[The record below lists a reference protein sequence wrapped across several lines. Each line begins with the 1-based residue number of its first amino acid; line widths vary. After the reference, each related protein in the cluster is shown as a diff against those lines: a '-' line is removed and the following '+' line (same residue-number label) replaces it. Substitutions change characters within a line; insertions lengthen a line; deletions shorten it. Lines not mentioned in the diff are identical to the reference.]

1 MSDRASGTQGER
13 ASGATGERASGTTS
27 ERASGTTSERASG
40 ATGERASG
48 ATTDRRRRN
57 PLLTLTRARILE
69 FVREPEALFWVFA
82 FPIIM
87 AVVLGF
93 AFRDR
98 PADRVAVGIAGPAE
112 LRVLGGKPL
121 ASSALTVRVFATVH
135 DGLEAMRTGKIALL
149 VENGDP
155 LVYHFDPTRPDAR
168 IARLE
173 VDDAIQRA
181 AGRKD
186 PVALRESEVHEK
198 GSRYIDFLLPGILG
212 LNLMGTGIWG
222 IGFSIV
228 NARLKKTLKVMVATP
243 MRKADFLLAQIL
255 SRFVFLI
262 VEVAVILAFGVL
274 AFQVPIRGSL
284 GLLALT
290 TVIGALAFAGIGL
303 LVAARARTLE
313 AASGLMNLVMVP
325 MWLLSGVFFSSE
337 RFPDAAQPFIRA
349 LPLTAL
355 NDALRAVM
363 LEGKALPA
371 IGGMLAILV
380 AWALVSFASALRI
393 FRWQ

>member
-1 MSDRASGTQGER
+1 MSRSPRGE
-13 ASGATGERASGTTS
+13 TS
-27 ERASGTTSERASG
+27 ERPRSESG
-40 ATGERASG
+40 
-48 ATTDRRRRN
+48 RRRN
-57 PLLTLTRARILE
+57 PLVALTRARLLE
-69 FVREPEALFWVFA
+69 FLREPEAIFWVFA

-87 AVVLGF
+87 ALILGF

-98 PADRVAVGIAGPAE
+98 PTDKIALGVTEEAGLRALSGRPLAAPDLAVTVFPTLRAGLDA
-112 LRVLGGKPL
+112 LRVG
-121 ASSALTVRVFATVH
+121 R
-135 DGLEAMRTGKIALL
+135 IALL
-149 VENGDP
+149 VENAQP
-155 LVYHFDPTRPDAR
+155 PVYHFDPTRPEAR

-186 PVALRESEVHEK
+186 PVAFRETEIHEK

-222 IGFSIV
+222 IGYSIV
-228 NARLKKTLKVMVATP
+228 TSRLKKTLKVMVATP
-243 MRKADFLLAQIL
+243 MRKSDFLLAQIG
-255 SRFVFLI
+255 SRFFFLI
-262 VEVAVILAFGVL
+262 AELVVILAFGVL

-284 GLLALT
+284 LLLCLTAL
-290 TVIGALAFAGIGL
+290 VGMLAFAGLGL
-303 LVAARARTLE
+303 LVASRARTLE
-313 AASGLMNLVMVP
+313 AANGLMNLVMVP

-337 RFPDAAQPFIRA
+337 RFPKAAQPFIKA

-363 LEGKALPA
+363 LEGKGLPA
-371 IGGMLAILV
+371 IAGALAVLV
-380 AWALVSFASALRI
+380 AWGIVSFTVALRI

>member
-1 MSDRASGTQGER
+1 M
-13 ASGATGERASGTTS
+13 S
-27 ERASGTTSERASG
+27 ERQH
-40 ATGERASG
+40 
-48 ATTDRRRRN
+48 
-57 PLLTLTRARILE
+57 PLLALTKARLLE

-98 PADRVAVGIAGPAE
+98 PPDPVPVGVVAGPSAAE
-112 LRVLGGKPL
+112 ISGAL
-121 ASSALTVRVFATVH
+121 AKAGTVKSLSYASLAA
-135 DGLEAMRTGKIALL
+135 GLEGLRTGKITLL
-149 VENGDP
+149 VEDASG

-173 VDDAIQRA
+173 ADDAIQRA
-181 AGRKD
+181 RGRTD
-186 PVALRESEVHEK
+186 PSPARLAKVQEK

-228 NARLKKTLKVMVATP
+228 NARLKKTLKLMVATP
-243 MRKADFLLAQIL
+243 MRKSHYLLAQML

-262 VEVAVILAFGVL
+262 VEVVVILVFGVA
-274 AFQVPIRGSL
+274 AFQVPVRGSL
-284 GLLALT
+284 GALGFV
-290 TVIGALAFAGIGL
+290 TVLGALCFAGLGL
-303 LVAARARTLE
+303 LVVARARTLE

-337 RFPDAAQPFIRA
+337 RFPKAAQPFIQA

-363 LEGKALPA
+363 LEGRS
-371 IGGMLAILV
+371 LAQLGAEILIMAV
-380 AWALVSFASALRI
+380 WGIASFALALKI

>member
-1 MSDRASGTQGER
+1 MPDTPPE
-13 ASGATGERASGTTS
+13 
-27 ERASGTTSERASG
+27 
-40 ATGERASG
+40 
-48 ATTDRRRRN
+48 RRRH
-57 PLLTLTRARILE
+57 PLLALTRARLLE

-82 FPIIM
+82 FPILM

-98 PADRVAVGIAGPAE
+98 PPDPVLVGVAAGPASKE
-112 LRVLGGKPL
+112 LTAAL
-121 ASSALTVRVFATVH
+121 AKSGTVRPREYATV
-135 DGLEAMRTGKIALL
+135 DEAREGLRTGKIALL
-149 VENGDP
+149 VEEPAGRP
-155 LVYHFDPTRPDAR
+155 LTYLFDPTRPEAR

-173 VDDAIQRA
+173 VDAAIQSAR
-181 AGRKD
+181 GRRD
-186 PVALRESEVHEK
+186 PSPAVEEKIHEK

-228 NARLKKTLKVMVATP
+228 NARLKKTLKLMVATP
-243 MRKADFLLAQIL
+243 MRRSDYLLSQML

-262 VEVAVILAFGVL
+262 VEVGLILAFGVA

-284 GLLALT
+284 GALAAI
-290 TVIGALAFAGIGL
+290 TVLGALCFAGLGL
-303 LVAARARTLE
+303 LVVSRARTLE

-337 RFPDAAQPFIRA
+337 RFPSAVRPLIRA
-349 LPLTAL
+349 LPLTAV
-355 NDALRAVM
+355 NDALRGVM
-363 LEGKALPA
+363 LEGRHLAGLPTE
-371 IGGMLAILV
+371 LAVIV
-380 AWALVSFASALRI
+380 AWGLASFAIALKI

>member
-1 MSDRASGTQGER
+1 M
-13 ASGATGERASGTTS
+13 S
-27 ERASGTTSERASG
+27 ERTHASPH
-40 ATGERASG
+40 
-48 ATTDRRRRN
+48 
-57 PLLTLTRARILE
+57 PLAALTKARVLE

-82 FPIIM
+82 FPILM

-98 PADRVAVGIAGPAE
+98 PTDKVAVGVAGEANFSQ
-112 LRVLGGKPL
+112 LAGKPL
-121 ASSALTVRVFATVH
+121 AAPALTVRVFSTVAE
-135 DGLEAMRTGKIALL
+135 GLEALRTGKIALL
-149 VENGDP
+149 VENNADP
-155 LVYHFDPTRPDAR
+155 LGPLIYHFDPTRPDAR

-186 PVALRESEVHEK
+186 TVTFREAEVHEK

-243 MRKADFLLAQIL
+243 MRKSHFLLAQIA

-262 VEVAVILAFGVL
+262 LELVLILAFGVV

-284 GLLALT
+284 LLLAAT
-290 TVIGALAFAGIGL
+290 AIVGALAFAGLGL
-303 LVAARARTLE
+303 LVASRAGTLE
-313 AASGLMNLVMVP
+313 AANGLMNLVMVP

-337 RFPDAAQPFIRA
+337 RFPRAVQPFIKA

-355 NDALRAVM
+355 NDSLRAIM
-363 LEGKALPA
+363 LEGKGLAPIAGALA
-371 IGGMLAILV
+371 VLV
-380 AWALVSFASALRI
+380 AWGLASFLVALRI

>member
-1 MSDRASGTQGER
+1 MSESRSALRA
-13 ASGATGERASGTTS
+13 
-27 ERASGTTSERASG
+27 
-40 ATGERASG
+40 
-48 ATTDRRRRN
+48 
-57 PLLTLTRARILE
+57 LTKTRLLE

-82 FPIIM
+82 FPILM

-98 PADRVAVGIAGPAE
+98 PPDPVPVGVLAGPRSAE
-112 LRVLGGKPL
+112 IAAALGRSGAVRAVPYENRDAGL
-121 ASSALTVRVFATVH
+121 AAL
-135 DGLEAMRTGKIALL
+135 RTGKITLL
-149 VENGDP
+149 VEDADA

-168 IARLE
+168 LARLE
-173 VDDAIQRA
+173 TDDAIQRA
-181 AGRKD
+181 RGRLD
-186 PVALRESEVHEK
+186 PAPPRETLVHEK

-228 NARLKKTLKVMVATP
+228 NARLKKTLKLMVATP
-243 MRKADFLLAQIL
+243 MRKSDYLLAQML
-255 SRFVFLI
+255 SRFIFLV
-262 VEVAVILAFGVL
+262 VEVGVILAFGVA

-284 GLLALT
+284 ALLSFITIL
-290 TVIGALAFAGIGL
+290 GALCFGGIGL

-337 RFPDAAQPFIRA
+337 RFPKAAQPLIQA

-355 NDALRAVM
+355 NNALRGVM
-363 LEGKALPA
+363 LEGHGLAA
-371 IGGMLAILV
+371 TGGEILILA
-380 AWALVSFASALRI
+380 AWGAASFAAALKI

>member
-1 MSDRASGTQGER
+1 M
-13 ASGATGERASGTTS
+13 S
-27 ERASGTTSERASG
+27 ERPR
-40 ATGERASG
+40 
-48 ATTDRRRRN
+48 
-57 PLLTLTRARILE
+57 PLAALTRARILE

-82 FPIIM
+82 FPILM

-98 PADRVAVGIAGPAE
+98 PPDPVPVGVVAG
-112 LRVLGGKPL
+112 
-121 ASSALTVRVFATVH
+121 ASSGRVSDALKKAGTVRVLPYASVPE
-135 DGLEAMRTGKIALL
+135 GLEGLRTGKIAML
-149 VENGDP
+149 VEEVAG

-168 IARLE
+168 MARLE

-181 AGRKD
+181 RGRVD
-186 PVALRESEVHEK
+186 PSPAREERVHEK

-228 NARLKKTLKVMVATP
+228 NARLKKTLKLMVATP
-243 MRKADFLLAQIL
+243 MRKSDYLLSQML
-255 SRFVFLI
+255 SRFIFLV
-262 VEVAVILAFGVL
+262 VEVLVILSFGIAAFG
-274 AFQVPIRGSL
+274 VPIRGSWAALGLTILVGAIGFAGL
-284 GLLALT
+284 GLL
-290 TVIGALAFAGIGL
+290 V
-303 LVAARARTLE
+303 VARARTLE

-337 RFPDAAQPFIRA
+337 RFPKSVQPLIRA
-349 LPLTAL
+349 LPLTAV

-363 LEGKALPA
+363 LEGRGIRA
-371 IGGMLAILV
+371 IAGPLLLV
-380 AWALVSFASALRI
+380 AAWAVASFAVALKI

>member
-1 MSDRASGTQGER
+1 MTER
-13 ASGATGERASGTTS
+13 RVPP
-27 ERASGTTSERASG
+27 
-40 ATGERASG
+40 
-48 ATTDRRRRN
+48 
-57 PLLTLTRARILE
+57 PLVALTRARVRE

-93 AFRDR
+93 AFRDK
-98 PADRVAVGIAGPAE
+98 PADKVAIGIAGDPAI
-112 LRVLGGKPL
+112 RQLGGHPL
-121 ASSALTVRVFATVH
+121 ASPSLTVATFPTVRAGLDALRV
-135 DGLEAMRTGKIALL
+135 GKIALL
-149 VENGDP
+149 VENADP

-173 VDDAIQRA
+173 VDDAVQRA
-181 AGRKD
+181 AGRRD
-186 PVALRESEVHEK
+186 TVVFRETEVHEK

-228 NARLKKTLKVMVATP
+228 NARLKKTLKLMVATP
-243 MRKADFLLAQIL
+243 MRKSDFLLAQIS

-262 VEVAVILAFGVL
+262 LEVVLILAFGV
-274 AFQVPIRGSL
+274 AVFRVPIRGSL
-284 GLLALT
+284 VSLGVA
-290 TVIGALAFAGIGL
+290 TVLGALSFAGIGL
-303 LVAARARTLE
+303 LVVARAKTLE

-337 RFPDAAQPFIRA
+337 RFPNAAQPFIKA

-355 NDALRAVM
+355 NDALRGVM
-363 LEGKALPA
+363 LEGRSLAA
-371 IGGMLAILV
+371 IGGQLAVLAV
-380 AWALVSFASALRI
+380 WGVVSFVLALRI